1 MDFREFAGTGGPG
14 RLASCGPSGRGAGIV
29 TAPHAVAVPRAGAA
43 VAGAP
48 LRVAHGRPCRIRAL
62 AVAQACNSDVPADGS
77 SRARDAG
84 CSAWCRESWL
94 RGSDSCRAH
103 GTWETGWAAGLG
115 SAGAICD
122 VRPAAWERAAAA
134 RPRSYSD
141 KADGQRLRTRGLRVR
156 CSGILLLHSTSIF
169 TLACWQD
176 TRNPPRRTTAC
187 GRLIPRST
195 GTSEQTRSKHGAPH
209 GLDHCG

>member
-1 MDFREFAGTGGPG
+1 LRSDLLPGVAPGRWMDYREFAGTGGPG

-29 TAPHAVAVPRAGAA
+29 AAPHAVAVPRAEAA

-62 AVAQACNSDVPADGS
+62 AAAQACNSDVPADGS

-94 RGSDSCRAH
+94 RGSDSYRTH
-103 GTWETGWAAGLG
+103 RTWETGRAAGLG
-115 SAGAICD
+115 SAGAICA
-122 VRPAAWERAAAA
+122 VRPAAWHGRQQPDHGAIAI
-134 RPRSYSD
+134 

-156 CSGILLLHSTSIF
+156 CCIRDLL
-169 TLACWQD
+169 A
-176 TRNPPRRTTAC
+176 TAC
-187 GRLIPRST
+187 AFTPVPAKISRDHAENRT
-195 GTSEQTRSKHGAPH
+195 G
-209 GLDHCG
+209 